1 MSTDGKGRH
10 RREFGGFPADLLAR
24 RIIGVRAIVW
34 LAITSVV
41 SMALPGNILHG
52 LLLGL
57 ALFGFG
63 CGGVPLAAR
72 LFAASRVGI
81 VVGSDG
87 ILIRGQFVSYSEI
100 SSVHYDWKR
109 EPSSGYDGDMATLE
123 LSMSLELVDGDRLQL
138 ADSFPD
144 GLRDAIDEARAAWA
158 AGERDSEEESDAEV
172 ESDAIACGE
181 RTGLDWLR
189 ALRGL
194 GVGAAGGYR
203 TIGPDVD
210 QMSRLL
216 DDVRS
221 RPWARAAAAIVLAA
235 SGDPTATSKLRI
247 AAEATANPLLRAR
260 LKEVA
265 DAHDDAALAEALEA
279 LDEADREEHAG

>member
-1 MSTDGKGRH
+1 MSADGQRRH

-34 LAITSVV
+34 LGMASVA

-63 CGGVPLAAR
+63 CGGAPLAAR
-72 LFAASRVGI
+72 LFTASRVGI

-87 ILIRGQFVSYSEI
+87 ILVRGQFVPYSEI
-100 SSVHYDWKR
+100 GSVRYESWR
-109 EPSSGYDGDMATLE
+109 EPGYGDDMPTLE

-138 ADSFPD
+138 ANHFPD

-158 AGERDSEEESDAEV
+158 AGELDPEV
-172 ESDAIACGE
+172 ESDVEVGSDAVACGE

-194 GVGAAGGYR
+194 GLGAAGGYR
-203 TIGPDVD
+203 TTGPDAG

-235 SGDPTATSKLRI
+235 SGDATATSKLRI

-265 DAHDDAALAEALEA
+265 DARDDAALAEALEA

>member
-1 MSTDGKGRH
+1 MSADGQGRRRR

-34 LAITSVV
+34 LAVASVA

-52 LLLGL
+52 FLLGL
-57 ALFGFG
+57 ALFVFG
-63 CGGVPLAAR
+63 RAGAPLAAR
-72 LFAASRVGI
+72 LFTASRVGI

-100 SSVHYDWKR
+100 SAVHYDWKR

-123 LSMSLELVDGDRLQL
+123 LSISLELVDGYRLKL
-138 ADSFPD
+138 TDGFPD

-158 AGERDSEEESDAEV
+158 AGERDPEV
-172 ESDAIACGE
+172 ESDAVACGE
-181 RTGLDWLR
+181 QTGVGWLR
-189 ALRGL
+189 ALRDL
-194 GVGAAGGYR
+194 GQGAAGGYR
-203 TIGPDVD
+203 TIGPNVH

-216 DDVRS
+216 DGVRS
-221 RPWARAAAAIVLAA
+221 RPSDRAAAAIVLAA
-235 SGDPTATSKLRI
+235 SGDRTATRKLRI

-279 LDEADREEHAG
+279 LEEADREEHAG